1 MRTPAALTSGAR
13 AWQFS
18 PAMSADETLP
28 ADPTQTDSGT
38 EFAKVYVPVE
48 VEGPLYSSWRER
60 GLFSPKE
67 GEGEHFTVAL
77 PPPNVTG
84 RLHMGHALTATIEDT
99 LVRWHRMRGFRALWL
114 PGTDHAGIATQVMVE
129 RDLAKEGKSRVEIG
143 REAFLERTWKW
154 KEAHGG
160 MIDRQHELLGASLD
174 WTRYRFT
181 MDEVSSRAVREAFV
195 RLHEEGLIYR
205 DYRLINWD
213 WGSQTALSDL
223 EVEHVEQM
231 GKLWH
236 IAYPI
241 EGSDEKV
248 VVATTRPE
256 TMLGDTAV
264 AVHPDDDRYKHLIG
278 QQVVL
283 PLTGRRIPIIA
294 DDILVKIGFGTGA
307 VKVTPAHDLNDFET
321 GKRHSLE
328 LIQVIGL
335 DGKLCAPAPE
345 KYIGMSVKSARKAV
359 LADLEAEG
367 WLVDTQDHKLSIGVS
382 QRSGEIVEPLP
393 SHQWFI
399 DTRPLAEPAIAA
411 VREGRTKIYPE
422 HRSADYF
429 RWMENIRDWCISRQ
443 LWWGHR
449 IPAWYCDACGH
460 ISVAR
465 EDPSACQSC
474 GSTALR
480 QDEDVLDTWFSS
492 GLWPLSTLGWPA
504 ENNELA
510 KFYPTSLLETGWD
523 ILFFWVARMMMFGI
537 HFAGDVPFRTIYLHS
552 MVLGEDGQK
561 MSKTKGNVIDPVE
574 LVDQYGADA
583 LRFYLATMAGQDAGI
598 VFSRARVEG
607 YRNFCNKLWNAA
619 RFADMKLSG
628 LDRDRWQA
636 EVFPVGAAAKLDA
649 LSLADRWI
657 LARAEHLAIDFHGH
671 LDNWRLDLA
680 AHAAY
685 QFVWHELCDWYLE
698 LAKRRLADDAD
709 PIERHAT
716 QGTLA
721 AVFDMV
727 LRVLHPMI
735 PFITEAIWLRLPRL
749 AGAGESLMVAAWPVV
764 EGKVWGLIGDP
775 ALAQAEADIERMIAI
790 VTTHRMLKAESKISP
805 AKPVDVVI
813 RSEDAEVR
821 ASLLRIRES
830 TEFVGRMRSL
840 KLLEPGEALVRE
852 SAVALAGEVE
862 VALPLAG
869 LVDFDEERKRLAK
882 EIDKKTKEQ
891 AAMAKKLDNA
901 GFVERA
907 PAEVVAKE
915 RVRLAE
921 LGEELRKQQALL
933 ERLG

>member
-1 MRTPAALTSGAR
+1 
-13 AWQFS
+13 
-18 PAMSADETLP
+18 MSAADEP
-28 ADPTQTDSGT
+28 
-38 EFAKVYVPVE
+38 EFAKVYTPTE
-48 VEGPLYSSWRER
+48 VEGPRYEDWRER
-60 GLFSPKE
+60 GLFSPAE
-67 GEGEHFTVAL
+67 GTGPTFTVVL

-84 RLHMGHALTATIEDT
+84 KLHMGHALTATIEDT

-129 RDLAKEGKSRVEIG
+129 RELAKEGKTRQGIG
-143 REAFLERTWKW
+143 REAFLERTWAW
-154 KEAHGG
+154 KHEHGG
-160 MIDRQHELLGASLD
+160 IIDRQHELLGASLD

-195 RLHEEGLIYR
+195 RLHEQGLIYR

-223 EVEHVEQM
+223 EVEHVATK
-231 GKLWH
+231 GKLWQ

-241 EGSDEKV
+241 EGSDERV

-264 AVHPDDDRYKHLIG
+264 AVHPDDERYRHLIG

-283 PLTGRRIPIIA
+283 PLTGRRIPIVA

-335 DGKLCAPAPE
+335 DGKLCAPAPA
-345 KYIGMSVKSARKAV
+345 KYVGMSVKEARKAV

-367 WLVDTQDHKLSIGVS
+367 WLVGTQDHDLSIGVS

-393 SHQWFI
+393 SHQWFVN
-399 DTRPLAEPAIAA
+399 TKPLAEPAIAA
-411 VREGRTKIYPE
+411 VREGRTKIFPE

-474 GSTALR
+474 GSTVLR

-492 GLWPLSTLGWPA
+492 GLWPLTTLGWPG
-504 ENNELA
+504 EDNQLKE
-510 KFYPTSLLETGWD
+510 FYPTSLMETGWD

-537 HFAGDVPFRTIYLHS
+537 HFTGEVPFRNVYLHS

-574 LVDQYGADA
+574 IIDEYGADA
-583 LRFYLATMAGQDAGI
+583 LRFYLCTMAGQDAGI

-619 RFADMKLSG
+619 RFADMKLAG
-628 LDRDRWQA
+628 WEGQ
-636 EVFPVGAAAKLDA
+636 VFPVGQAPPLAAM
-649 LSLADRWI
+649 SVADRWI
-657 LARAEHLAIDFHGH
+657 LARAERLAIEFHAH
-671 LDNWRLDLA
+671 LEGWRLDLA

-698 LAKRRLADDAD
+698 LAKARLSDAAD
-709 PIERHAT
+709 PGERQAS
-716 QGTLA
+716 QATLA
-721 AVFDMV
+721 SVFDMV

-735 PFITEAIWLRLPRL
+735 PFITEALWQRLPRP
-749 AGAGESLMVAAWPVV
+749 AAEQAALMVAPWPVV
-764 EGKVWGLIGDP
+764 EGKVWGVLADP
-775 ALAQAEADIERMIAI
+775 AVTQAEQDIERLIAI
-790 VTTHRMLKAESKISP
+790 VTTHRMLKAESKVSP
-805 AKPVDVVI
+805 AKPVDVV
-813 RSEDAEVR
+813 VR
-821 ASLLRIRES
+821 TDDPQVRQALLRIRES
-830 TEFVGRMRSL
+830 AQFVGRMRSL
-840 KLLEPGEALVRE
+840 TVLEIGEALIRE
-852 SAVALAGEVE
+852 SSVAVAGAVE

-869 LVDFDEERKRLAK
+869 LVDFAEERKRLAK
-882 EIDKKTKEQ
+882 EIDKKTKEL
-891 AAMAKKLDNA
+891 AAMAKKLDNP

-907 PAEVVAKE
+907 PADVVAKE
-915 RVRLAE
+915 RTRQVE

>member
-1 MRTPAALTSGAR
+1 
-13 AWQFS
+13 
-18 PAMSADETLP
+18 MSAADESQPQSDTP
-28 ADPTQTDSGT
+28 PTS
-38 EFAKVYVPVE
+38 EFAKVYTPAE
-48 VEGPLYSSWRER
+48 VERSLYVGWREQ
-60 GLFSPKE
+60 GLFSPAQ
-67 GEGEHFTVAL
+67 GEGPHFTVVL

-129 RDLAKEGKSRVEIG
+129 RDLAKEGKTRLEIG

-223 EVEHVEQM
+223 EVEHVETL

-264 AVHPDDDRYKHLIG
+264 AVHPDDERHAHLIG

-283 PLTGRRIPIIA
+283 PLTGRRIPIVA
-294 DDILVKIGFGTGA
+294 DPILVKIGFGTGA

-321 GKRHSLE
+321 GKRHGLE

-335 DGKLCAPAPE
+335 DGRMCAPAPA
-345 KYIGMSVKSARKAV
+345 KYVGMSVKQARKAV
-359 LADLEAEG
+359 LADLEGEG

-393 SHQWFI
+393 SHQWFVN
-399 DTRPLAEPAIAA
+399 TRPLAEPAIAA
-411 VREGRTKIYPE
+411 VREGRTKIHPE

-460 ISVAR
+460 ITVAR
-465 EDPSACQSC
+465 EDPSACASC
-474 GSTALR
+474 GSPALR

-492 GLWPLSTLGWPA
+492 GLWPLTTLGWPA
-504 ENNELA
+504 EDSDLA
-510 KFYPTSLLETGWD
+510 KFYPTSLMETGWD

-537 HFAGDVPFRTIYLHS
+537 HFAGDVPFRDVYLHS
-552 MVLGEDGQK
+552 MVLGEDGHK

-574 LVDQYGADA
+574 LVDEYGADA

-619 RFADMKLSG
+619 RFADMKLTG
-628 LDRDRWQA
+628 LDRERWHA
-636 EVFPVGAAAKLDA
+636 EVFPVDAAPRLAA

-657 LARAEHLAIDFHGH
+657 LARAERLAIEFHAQLEG
-671 LDNWRLDLA
+671 WRLDLA

-685 QFVWHELCDWYLE
+685 KFVWHELCDWYLE
-698 LAKRRLADDAD
+698 LAKARLSDDAD
-709 PIERHAT
+709 PAERHAT

-721 AVFDMV
+721 EVFDMV
-727 LRVLHPMI
+727 ARVLHPII
-735 PFITEAIWLRLPRL
+735 PFITEAIWQRLPKRQP
-749 AGAGESLMVAAWPVV
+749 EKSSLMIADWPLI
-764 EGKVWGLIGDP
+764 EGEVWGVLSEP
-775 ALAQAEADIERMIAI
+775 SVVQAEQDVELLHFI
-790 VTTHRMLKAESKISP
+790 VTQHRLLKAESKVSP
-805 AKPVDVVI
+805 AKPVDVL
-813 RSEDAEVR
+813 VR
-821 ASLLRIRES
+821 AESPSVMASLHRIAGDAM
-830 TEFVGRMRSL
+830 FVGRMRSL
-840 KLLEPGEALVRE
+840 RVLEANQELPRICSV
-852 SAVALAGEVE
+852 AVGRVE
-862 VALPLAG
+862 VGLPLDG
-869 LVDFDEERKRLAK
+869 LVDLNEERKRLSK
-882 EIDKKTKEQ
+882 EI
-891 AAMAKKLDNA
+891 AKAEGELASIQRKLGNTQ
-901 GFVERA
+901 FTERA
-907 PAEVVAKE
+907 PAELVSRE
-915 RVRLAE
+915 RQREGE
-921 LGEELRKQQALL
+921 LNEKLTWQRTML